1 VHPYPEEK
9 KSRTALRVP
18 PGFQL
23 HQINHGKD
31 MMMIRVIMEVK
42 KCPYYIIRIV
52 YSKMYLFKLG
62 AMHDLMTPMSSVANL
77 LHASSEKSR
86 N

>member
-42 KCPYYIIRIV
+42 K
-52 YSKMYLFKLG
+52 
-62 AMHDLMTPMSSVANL
+62 MSILYHSYCI
-77 LHASSEKSR
+77 
-86 N
+86 